1 MLAAQD
7 QRTRPAVMVGG
18 FYVAWV
24 TYHTWTQCTQPTPRA
39 LHLVSYPGVS
49 SDGQLCDCRPSG
61 SEGGG
66 EGRGGRARKGGGRER
81 GEGRGGRGGKG
92 RGGKGGEGCLF
103 SSPHNSQH
111 VEAVNSV
118 CTHSPQDGEE

>member
-1 MLAAQD
+1 MDPMHPTNPPELCIWCL
-7 QRTRPAVMVGG
+7 TLGSVVMVSCVIVDLQEVKGEG
-18 FYVAWV
+18 K
-24 TYHTWTQCTQPTPRA
+24 
-39 LHLVSYPGVS
+39 G
-49 SDGQLCDCRPSG
+49 
-61 SEGGG
+61 EGGG
-66 EGRGGRARKGGGRER
+66 RGRE
-81 GEGRGGRGGKG
+81 GEGRGGRGEEGRGKGGGEG